1 MIKVTVIAVGRLKEK
16 YLRDACEEYLKR
28 LGTYSK
34 VSVVEVNE
42 ERCSDNPSES
52 EIENVKQKEGQ
63 RIIAKIPKGS
73 FVVPMCIEGTQFS
86 SEDFAKKIEATA
98 VAGNSDI
105 TFIIGGS
112 FGLSDEVK
120 SLGKLKLSFGKL
132 TLPHQLMRVVL
143 LEQIYRA
150 FSILNNSNIIN
161 KTHISII

>member
-1 MIKVTVIAVGRLKEK
+1 MIKVTVIAVGKLKEK
-16 YLRDACEEYLKR
+16 YLRDACAEYLKR
-28 LGTYSK
+28 LGVYAK
-34 VSVVEVNE
+34 VNVVEVNE
-42 ERCSDNPSES
+42 ERCSDNPSGT

-63 RIIAKIPKGS
+63 RIISKIPKGS
-73 FVVPMCIEGTQFS
+73 FVVPMCIEGTQYS

-98 VAGNSDI
+98 VAGNGEI

-120 SLGKLKLSFGKL
+120 SLGKMKLSFGKL

-150 FSILNNSNIIN
+150 FSILNNS
-161 KTHISII
+161 KYHK

>member
-1 MIKVTVIAVGRLKEK
+1 MKVTVIAVGKLKEK

-42 ERCSDNPSES
+42 ERCSDNPSGT

-73 FVVPMCIEGTQFS
+73 FVMPMCIEGTQFS
-86 SEDFAKKIEATA
+86 SEDFAKKIEVTA

-150 FSILNNSNIIN
+150 FSILNNS
-161 KTHISII
+161 KYHK